1 MSDLDPDLKRLMR
14 WSRQAPEHDPVM
26 SLGFAAR
33 TVARWQSHP
42 RENDFLIWQRAVWGS
57 AWVAVALI
65 ALGVALFLD
74 QDLRRVSFYDVS
86 PAFQVVST
94 DLVP

>member
-1 MSDLDPDLKRLMR
+1 MSDLDPNLKRLMR
-14 WSRQAPEHDPVM
+14 WARHAPADQPVM
-26 SLGFAAR
+26 PLGFPAR
-33 TVARWQSHP
+33 IVARWQHTP
-42 RENDFLIWQRAVWGS
+42 RESDWMIWQRAVWGS